1 RSPRGPGAETGG
13 GLRSRAPGSGQGAG
27 APAGRAAYLGGVPP
41 DGARGPAGRR
51 GGHQGPFASGHG
63 VRGQEQSAEDAPGR
77 NRETRNERVPAP
89 PMARRHGSPV
99 GRDRP
104 VVTRVEGVE
113 DLSFIPRAPGTRS

>member
-1 RSPRGPGAETGG
+1 
-13 GLRSRAPGSGQGAG
+13 G
-27 APAGRAAYLGGVPP
+27 APAGRAAYVGGVPP

-51 GGHQGPFASGHG
+51 GGRQGPFASRHG

-77 NRETRNERVPAP
+77 NREPRNERVIAT
-89 PMARRHGSPV
+89 PMARPHGSPV

-113 DLSFIPRAPGTRS
+113 ELSFIPRAPGTHS